1 VAVRIATAV
10 TGRVEMK
17 QEMENNMEMAPK
29 SEIIKQFI
37 TQITNNWNEVG
48 QPLIELRSISQSGS
62 TNAARFRLNQ
72 IDEAVEHAEAMN
84 KAKAN
89 IYMCINAIDPI
100 KAEDIPAGK
109 AAKDTDILAAFY
121 CFADADTKGAM
132 ENIMSFAGPKFTMSV
147 KTGTTPFS
155 RGHAYW
161 ELEEPCQNMD
171 AWKEVQKSIAASLQ
185 TDAAVINPSRIM
197 RVAGTVS
204 WPNKK
209 KQDKGYVPELV
220 TMRTEFTN
228 DRDPQ
233 PFERLMRAFPK
244 KSNDTLNSIGHS
256 GLEIDL
262 GQQAMDRQ
270 LAAQSILAGDDW
282 HNNIIRLVASY
293 VSKGLADEEIHAITD
308 SFTMSGYS
316 VDDTRQEVQQA
327 IDGAREKG
335 WTPPPDPAVER
346 MQQQNQALNIPAE
359 PSESP
364 TEDATEQNWPTPYE
378 MFDALTLPRR
388 EWIYGYDYIKK
399 YISVT
404 ASAGG
409 IGKTSAII
417 VEALAIATG
426 KPLLGTAVKQQEN
439 VWIIN
444 LEDPISEM
452 QMRTI
457 AAMQHYGL
465 TPEEIKGRLFMDG
478 EDTMQITLAAE
489 SRDGLIKN
497 DDLLAHISRKI
508 KQNNIG
514 VVILDPFV
522 SAHLVNENNNGS
534 IQAVVAMLRKL
545 ARDTNSSI
553 QLVHHIRKTN
563 GDDAT
568 IDSVRGAGSLI
579 GAARA
584 ARVINRITPEDA
596 MALGVNEH
604 EALGIFRVDDGKANL
619 APPSDK
625 ATYRRMQSVEI
636 ANGEHIGV
644 ATEFKLPDLF
654 DGVTAE
660 NARNVQKLVNEAE
673 ANQTPFKANVQAKQ
687 FVGHAVA
694 EELNLDME
702 KPGDKAKVKAI
713 VKQWLKTNVLK
724 AAEMYD
730 KRQGRDVQCVVVGE
744 MIKWDEV

>member
-1 VAVRIATAV
+1 
-10 TGRVEMK
+10 M
-17 QEMENNMEMAPK
+17 EMEHKMEMAPQ
-29 SEIIKQFI
+29 SAIIKQFI
-37 TQITNNWNEVG
+37 SQITQNWNQVG
-48 QPLIELRSISQSGS
+48 QPLIEIRSITQSGS
-62 TNAARFRLNQ
+62 ANAARFKLAD
-72 IDEAVEHAEAMN
+72 IDQAVEHAEAMN

-89 IYMCINAIDPI
+89 IYMCINPVDPI
-100 KAEDIPAGK
+100 SAIPAGQG
-109 AAKDTDILAAFY
+109 AKDTDILAAFY

-147 KTGTTPFS
+147 KTGTTPFA

-171 AWKEVQKSIAASLQ
+171 AWRDVQKSIAASLQ
-185 TDAAVINPSRIM
+185 TDPAVINPSRIM

-204 WPNKK
+204 WPNQK

-220 TMRTEFTN
+220 TMRTEFST

-233 PFERLMRAFPK
+233 PMERLMRAFPK
-244 KSNDTLNSIGHS
+244 AEPKAASTLS
-256 GLEIDL
+256 IDL

-270 LAAQSILAGDDW
+270 LVTQNVLAGDDW
-282 HNNIIRLVASY
+282 HLNMVRLVGSY
-293 VSKGLADEEIHAITD
+293 VTKGLSDEEVHAITD
-308 SFTMSGYS
+308 SFTLAGYS
-316 VDDTRQEVQQA
+316 VDDTRQEVQKA
-327 IDGAREKG
+327 IDGARNKG
-335 WTPPPDPAVER
+335 WTPPPDPVQER
-346 MQQQNQALNIPAE
+346 MEQQSTAL
-359 PSESP
+359 
-364 TEDATEQNWPTPYE
+364 EDNDELSWPTPYS
-378 MFDALTLPRR
+378 MFNALTLPKR
-388 EWIYGYDYIKK
+388 EWVYGYDYIKK

-409 IGKTSAII
+409 IGKTAEII
-417 VEALAIATG
+417 VEGIAIATG
-426 KPLLGTAVKQQEN
+426 KDLLGVPVKEQTN

-444 LEDPISEM
+444 LEDPLSEM

-457 AAMQHYGL
+457 AAMQHYNIK
-465 TPEEIKGRLFMDG
+465 PEEIEGRLFMDG
-478 EDTMQITLAAE
+478 EDTIQITLAAE
-489 SRDGLIKN
+489 SRDGLITN
-497 DDLLAHISRKI
+497 DNMLDAMIRVV
-508 KQNNIG
+508 KQNKIG
-514 VVILDPFV
+514 AIILDPFV

-545 ARDTNSSI
+545 ARDTNSSV
-553 QLVHHIRKTN
+553 QLVHHIRKGN

-596 MALGVNEH
+596 MALGVDEH
-604 EALGIFRVDDGKANL
+604 EALGIFRIDDGKANL

-625 ATYRRMQSVEI
+625 AVYRRMQSVEI

-654 DGVTAE
+654 DGVTAD

-673 ANQTPFKANVQAKQ
+673 ANQTPYKANVQAKQ
-687 FVGHAVA
+687 YVGHAVA
-694 EELNLDME
+694 EELKLDME
-702 KPGDKAKVKAI
+702 KAGDKAKVKAI
-713 VKQWLKTNVLK
+713 VKQWMKTNVLK

>member
-1 VAVRIATAV
+1 
-10 TGRVEMK
+10 M
-17 QEMENNMEMAPK
+17 EMENKMQIAPK
-29 SEIIKQFI
+29 SDIIKQFI
-37 TQITNNWNEVG
+37 SQITKNWNDVG
-48 QPLIELRSISQSGS
+48 QPLLEIRAISTSGS
-62 TNAARFRLNQ
+62 TNAARFRLDQ
-72 IDEAVEHAEAMN
+72 IDDAVQHAEAMN
-84 KAKAN
+84 AAKAN

-109 AAKDTDILAAFY
+109 AAKDTDIMAAFY

-220 TMRTEFTN
+220 TMRTEFST
-228 DRDPQ
+228 DRDVQ

-244 KSNDTLNSIGHS
+244 KELPNNQVGGI
-256 GLEIDL
+256 EIDL

-270 LAAQSILAGDDW
+270 LAAQSIMAGDDW

-293 VSKGLADEEIHAITD
+293 VSKGLSDEEIHAITD

-327 IDGAREKG
+327 INGARDKG
-335 WTPPPDPAVER
+335 WTPPPDPVKER
-346 MQQQNQALNIPAE
+346 MQKQNQALNIATE

-388 EWIYGYDYIKK
+388 EWVYGYDYIKK

-426 KPLLGTAVKQQEN
+426 KPLLGTAVKQQTN
-439 VWIIN
+439 VWVIN
-444 LEDPISEM
+444 LEDPMSEM

-465 TPEEIKGRLFMDG
+465 TPDDIKGRLFMDG

-489 SRDGLIKN
+489 NRDGLITN
-497 DDLLAHISRKI
+497 DDMLAAMIRVI
-508 KQNNIG
+508 KQNKIG
-514 VVILDPFV
+514 AVILDPFV
-522 SAHLVNENNNGS
+522 STHLVNENNNGS
-534 IQAVVAMLRKL
+534 VQAVVAMLRKL
-545 ARDTNSSI
+545 ARDTNSSV

-584 ARVINRITPEDA
+584 ARVINRITPDDA
-596 MALGVNEH
+596 IALGVDEH

-625 ATYRRMQSVEI
+625 AVYRRMQSVEI

-654 DGVTAE
+654 DGVTTK
-660 NARNVQKLVNEAE
+660 NLYNVQRTIGKAEEADHAYR
-673 ANQTPFKANVQAKQ
+673 ANAQADNW
-687 FVGHAVA
+687 VGKAVA
-694 EELNLDME
+694 EELKLDLG
-702 KPGDKAKVKAI
+702 KPNHVAKTKAI
-713 VKQWLKTNVLK
+713 IKQWISSGSLQVVKLPN
-724 AAEMYD
+724 
-730 KRQGRDVQCVVVGE
+730 KRKGGEAPCVIVGE
-744 MIKWDEV
+744 WVNHDEV

>member
-1 VAVRIATAV
+1 
-10 TGRVEMK
+10 MK
-17 QEMENNMEMAPK
+17 QEMENKMEMAPK
-29 SEIIKQFI
+29 SDIIKQFI
-37 TQITNNWNEVG
+37 AQITKNWNEVG
-48 QPLIELRSISQSGS
+48 QPLLEIRSISASGS

-100 KAEDIPAGK
+100 LAENIPAGK
-109 AAKDTDILAAFY
+109 AAKDTDIMAAFY

-147 KTGTTPFS
+147 KTGTTPFA

-161 ELEEPCQNMD
+161 ELEEPCQNMQ
-171 AWKEVQKSIAASLQ
+171 AWKEIQKSIAASLQ

-220 TMRTEFTN
+220 TMRTEFST

-233 PFERLMRAFPK
+233 PIERLMRAFPK
-244 KSNDTLNSIGHS
+244 ANDVLNSTGHS

-270 LAAQSILAGDDW
+270 LTAQSILAGDDW

-346 MQQQNQALNIPAE
+346 MQKQNEALNIASE
-359 PSESP
+359 PSQSP
-364 TEDATEQNWPTPYE
+364 TDAEDEQNWPTPYE

-465 TPEEIKGRLFMDG
+465 TPDDIKGRLFMDG
-478 EDTMQITLAAE
+478 EDTMQLTLAAE
-489 SRDGLIKN
+489 GRDGLITN
-497 DDLLAHISRKI
+497 DDMLAHITRKV

-514 VVILDPFV
+514 AVILDPFV

-545 ARDTNSSI
+545 ARDTNSSV

-596 MALGVNEH
+596 IALGVDEH

-625 ATYRRMQSVEI
+625 AVYRRMQSVEI

-654 DGVTAE
+654 DGVTTK
-660 NARNVQKLVNEAE
+660 NLYNVQRTIGKAEEADN
-673 ANQTPFKANVQAKQ
+673 AYRANVQADNW
-687 FVGHAVA
+687 VGKAVA
-694 EELNLDME
+694 EELNLDLG
-702 KPGDKAKVKAI
+702 KPNQKAKAKAI
-713 VKQWLKTNVLK
+713 IKQWVSSGSLQVVKLPN
-724 AAEMYD
+724 
-730 KRQGRDVQCVVVGE
+730 KRKGGDTPCVIVGE
-744 MIKWDEV
+744 WVNHDEL

>member
-1 VAVRIATAV
+1 MDRHGTHRE
-10 TGRVEMK
+10 GNEKM
-17 QEMENNMEMAPK
+17 EMEHKMQIAPK
-29 SEIIKQFI
+29 SDIIKQFI
-37 TQITNNWNEVG
+37 SQITKNWNEVG
-48 QPLIELRSISQSGS
+48 QPLLEIRAISTTGS
-62 TNAARFRLNQ
+62 TNAARFRLDQ
-72 IDEAVEHAEAMN
+72 IDEAVQHAEAMN
-84 KAKAN
+84 AAKAN

-100 KAEDIPAGK
+100 KAEDILAGK
-109 AAKDTDILAAFY
+109 AAKDSDILAAFY

-161 ELEEPCQNMD
+161 ELEEPCQNLD

-244 KSNDTLNSIGHS
+244 KEVPNNQVGGI
-256 GLEIDL
+256 EIDL

-270 LAAQSILAGDDW
+270 LAAQSVMAGDDW

-293 VSKGLADEEIHAITD
+293 VSKGLSDEEIHAITD
-308 SFTMSGYS
+308 SFTLSGYS

-327 IDGAREKG
+327 INGARDKG
-335 WTPPPDPAVER
+335 WTPPPDPIKER
-346 MQQQNQALNIPAE
+346 MQKQNQALNIATE

-364 TEDATEQNWPTPYE
+364 TEGETAPNWPTPYE

-388 EWIYGYDYIKK
+388 EWVYGYDYIKK

-426 KPLLGTAVKQQEN
+426 KPLLGTAVKQKTN
-439 VWIIN
+439 VWVIN
-444 LEDPISEM
+444 LEDPMSEM

-465 TPEEIKGRLFMDG
+465 TPDDIKGRLFMDG
-478 EDTMQITLAAE
+478 EDTMEITLAAE
-489 SRDGLIKN
+489 NRDGLITN
-497 DDLLAHISRKI
+497 DDMLAAMIRVI
-508 KQNNIG
+508 KQNKIG

-534 IQAVVAMLRKL
+534 VQAVVAMLRKL
-545 ARDTNSSI
+545 ARDTNSSV
-553 QLVHHIRKTN
+553 QLVHHIRKGN

-584 ARVINRITPEDA
+584 ARVINRITPDDA
-596 MALGVNEH
+596 IALGVDEH
-604 EALGIFRVDDGKANL
+604 EALGIFRIDDGKANL

-625 ATYRRMQSVEI
+625 AVYRRMQSVEI

-654 DGVTAE
+654 DGVTTK
-660 NARNVQKLVNEAE
+660 NLYNVQRTIGKAEEADSAYR
-673 ANQTPFKANVQAKQ
+673 ANAQADNW
-687 FVGHAVA
+687 VGKAVA
-694 EELNLDME
+694 EELKLDLG
-702 KPGDKAKVKAI
+702 KPNHVAKTKAI
-713 VKQWLKTNVLK
+713 IKQWISSGSLQVVKLPN
-724 AAEMYD
+724 
-730 KRQGRDVQCVVVGE
+730 KRKGGEAPCVIVGE
-744 MIKWDEV
+744 WVNYDEV

>member
-1 VAVRIATAV
+1 M
-10 TGRVEMK
+10 GK
-17 QEMENNMEMAPK
+17 SMEQVLPQSK
-29 SEIIKQFI
+29 VIKDFI
-37 TQITNNWNEVG
+37 SQITKNWNEVG
-48 QPLIELRSISQSGS
+48 QPLLEIRSISASGS
-62 TNAARFRLNQ
+62 TNAARFRLDQ

-84 KAKAN
+84 KSKAN
-89 IYMCINAIDPI
+89 IYMCINPIDPI
-100 KAEDIPAGK
+100 VPIPAGK
-109 AAKDTDILAAFY
+109 AAKDTDIMAAFY

-147 KTGTTPFS
+147 KTGTTPFA

-171 AWKEVQKSIAASLQ
+171 AWKEVQKSIAASLH
-185 TDAAVINPSRIM
+185 TDPAVINPSRIM

-209 KQDKGYVPELV
+209 KQEKGYIPELV

-228 DRDPQ
+228 EREPQ

-244 KSNDTLNSIGHS
+244 KEVPNNQVGGI
-256 GLEIDL
+256 EIDL

-270 LAAQSILAGDDW
+270 LTAQSILAGDDW

-316 VDDTRQEVQQA
+316 VDDTRREVQKA

-335 WTPPPDPAVER
+335 WTPKPDPVQER
-346 MQQQNQALNIPAE
+346 IQQQNQALNIATE
-359 PSESP
+359 P
-364 TEDATEQNWPTPYE
+364 TEAHTDDEPAQNWPTPYN
-378 MFDALTLPRR
+378 MFNALTLPRR
-388 EWIYGYDYIKK
+388 EWVYGYDYIKK

-426 KPLLGTAVKQQEN
+426 KPLLGVDVKEQTN

-457 AAMQHYGL
+457 AAMQHYNIK
-465 TPEEIKGRLFMDG
+465 PEDVKGRLFMDG

-489 SRDGLIKN
+489 GRDGLITNN
-497 DDLLAHISRKI
+497 DMLAAMIRVI
-508 KQNNIG
+508 KENNIG
-514 VVILDPFV
+514 AVILDPFV

-545 ARDTNSSI
+545 ARDTNSSV
-553 QLVHHIRKTN
+553 QLVHHIRKGN

-596 MALGVNEH
+596 MALGVDEH

-625 ATYRRMQSVEI
+625 AVYRRMQSVEI

-654 DGVTAE
+654 DGVTAD
-660 NARNVQKLVNEAE
+660 NARNVQKLVQEAE
-673 ANQTPFKANVQAKQ
+673 ANQTPYKANVQAKQ
-687 FVGHAVA
+687 YVGHAVA

-744 MIKWDEV
+744 MIRWDEV

>member
-1 VAVRIATAV
+1 
-10 TGRVEMK
+10 M
-17 QEMENNMEMAPK
+17 EMENKMQIAPK
-29 SEIIKQFI
+29 SDIIKQFI
-37 TQITNNWNEVG
+37 SQITKNWNDVG
-48 QPLIELRSISQSGS
+48 QPLLEIRAISTSGS
-62 TNAARFRLNQ
+62 TNAARFRLDQ
-72 IDEAVEHAEAMN
+72 IDEAVQHAEAMN
-84 KAKAN
+84 AAKAN

-109 AAKDTDILAAFY
+109 AAKDTDIMAAFY

-147 KTGTTPFS
+147 KTGTKPFA

-171 AWKEVQKSIAASLQ
+171 AWKEVQKSIAASLH

-244 KSNDTLNSIGHS
+244 KELPNNQVGGI
-256 GLEIDL
+256 EIDL

-270 LAAQSILAGDDW
+270 LAAQSIMAGDDW

-293 VSKGLADEEIHAITD
+293 VSKGLSDEEIHAITD

-327 IDGAREKG
+327 IDGARDKG
-335 WTPPPDPAVER
+335 WTPQPDPVKER
-346 MQQQNQALNIPAE
+346 MQQQNQALNIALE

-388 EWIYGYDYIKK
+388 EWVYGYDYIKK

-409 IGKTSAII
+409 IGKTSLIN

-426 KPLLGTAVKQQEN
+426 KPLLGVAVKEQTN
-439 VWIIN
+439 VWVIN

-457 AAMQHYGL
+457 AAMQHYNIK
-465 TPEEIKGRLFMDG
+465 PEEIKGKLFMDG

-489 SRDGLIKN
+489 GRDGLITN
-497 DDLLAHISRKI
+497 DDMLAAMIRVI
-508 KQNNIG
+508 KQNKIG

-534 IQAVVAMLRKL
+534 VQAVVAMLRKL
-545 ARDTNSSI
+545 ARDTNSSV

-584 ARVINRITPEDA
+584 ARVINRITPDDA
-596 MALGVNEH
+596 IALGVDEH

-654 DGVTAE
+654 DGVTAK
-660 NARNVQKLVNEAE
+660 NLYNVQRTIGKAEEADNAYR
-673 ANQTPFKANVQAKQ
+673 ANAQADNW
-687 FVGHAVA
+687 VGKAVA
-694 EELNLDME
+694 VELDLDLG
-702 KPGDKAKVKAI
+702 KPNHVAKTKAI
-713 VKQWLKTNVLK
+713 IKQWISSGSLQVVKLPN
-724 AAEMYD
+724 
-730 KRQGRDVQCVVVGE
+730 KRKGGDAPCVIVGE
-744 MIKWDEV
+744 WVNHDEV

>member
-1 VAVRIATAV
+1 
-10 TGRVEMK
+10 M
-17 QEMENNMEMAPK
+17 EMEHKMQIAPK
-29 SEIIKQFI
+29 SDIIKQFI
-37 TQITNNWNEVG
+37 SQITKNWNEIG
-48 QPLIELRSISQSGS
+48 QPLLEIRAISTTGS
-62 TNAARFRLNQ
+62 TNAARFRLDQ
-72 IDEAVEHAEAMN
+72 IDEAVQHAEAMN
-84 KAKAN
+84 AAKAN

-147 KTGTTPFS
+147 KTGTTPFA

-161 ELEEPCQNMD
+161 ELEEPCKNMD

-244 KSNDTLNSIGHS
+244 KEVPNNQVGGI
-256 GLEIDL
+256 EIDL

-270 LAAQSILAGDDW
+270 LAAQSVMAGDDW

-293 VSKGLADEEIHAITD
+293 VSKGLSDEEIHAITD
-308 SFTMSGYS
+308 SFTLSGYS

-327 IDGAREKG
+327 INGARDKG
-335 WTPPPDPAVER
+335 WTPPPDPVKER
-346 MQQQNQALNIPAE
+346 MQKQNQALNIATE

-364 TEDATEQNWPTPYE
+364 TEGETAPNWPTPYE

-388 EWIYGYDYIKK
+388 EWVYGYDYIKK

-426 KPLLGTAVKQQEN
+426 KPLLGTAVKQQTN
-439 VWIIN
+439 VWVIN

-465 TPEEIKGRLFMDG
+465 TPDDIKGRLFMDG

-489 SRDGLIKN
+489 NRDGLITN
-497 DDLLAHISRKI
+497 DDMLAAMIRVI
-508 KQNNIG
+508 KQNKIG

-534 IQAVVAMLRKL
+534 VQAVVAMLRKL
-545 ARDTNSSI
+545 ARDTNSSV
-553 QLVHHIRKTN
+553 QLVHHIRKGN

-584 ARVINRITPEDA
+584 ARVINRITPDDA
-596 MALGVNEH
+596 IALGVDEH

-625 ATYRRMQSVEI
+625 AVYRRMQSVEI

-654 DGVTAE
+654 DGVTAK
-660 NARNVQKLVNEAE
+660 NLYNVQRTIGKAEEADDAYR
-673 ANQTPFKANVQAKQ
+673 ANAQADNWIGK
-687 FVGHAVA
+687 AVA
-694 EELNLDME
+694 EELKLDLG
-702 KPGDKAKVKAI
+702 KPNHVAKTKAI
-713 VKQWLKTNVLK
+713 IKQWISSGSLQVVKLPN
-724 AAEMYD
+724 
-730 KRQGRDVQCVVVGE
+730 KRKGGEAPCVIVGE
-744 MIKWDEV
+744 WVNHDEV

>member
-1 VAVRIATAV
+1 
-10 TGRVEMK
+10 M
-17 QEMENNMEMAPK
+17 EMEHKMQIAPK
-29 SEIIKQFI
+29 SDIIKQFI
-37 TQITNNWNEVG
+37 SQITKNWNEVG
-48 QPLIELRSISQSGS
+48 QPLLEIRAISTTGS
-62 TNAARFRLNQ
+62 TNAARFRLDQ
-72 IDEAVEHAEAMN
+72 IDEAVQHAEAMN
-84 KAKAN
+84 AAKAN

-100 KAEDIPAGK
+100 KAQDIPAGK
-109 AAKDTDILAAFY
+109 AAKDSDILAAFY

-161 ELEEPCQNMD
+161 ELEEPCKNMD

-244 KSNDTLNSIGHS
+244 KEVPNNQVGGI
-256 GLEIDL
+256 EIDL

-270 LAAQSILAGDDW
+270 LAAQSVMAGDDW

-293 VSKGLADEEIHAITD
+293 VSKGLSDEEIHAITD
-308 SFTMSGYS
+308 SFTLSGYS

-327 IDGAREKG
+327 INGARDKG
-335 WTPPPDPAVER
+335 WTPPPDPIKER
-346 MQQQNQALNIPAE
+346 MQQQSQAVSNADDE
-359 PSESP
+359 NAMQS
-364 TEDATEQNWPTPYE
+364 WPTPYN

-388 EWIYGYDYIKK
+388 EWVYGYDYIKK

-426 KPLLGTAVKQQEN
+426 KPLLGTAVKQQTN
-439 VWIIN
+439 VWVIN
-444 LEDPISEM
+444 LEDPMSEM

-465 TPEEIKGRLFMDG
+465 TPDDIKGRLFMDG
-478 EDTMQITLAAE
+478 EDTMEITLAAE
-489 SRDGLIKN
+489 NRDGLITN
-497 DDLLAHISRKI
+497 DDMLAAMIRVI
-508 KQNNIG
+508 KQNKIG

-545 ARDTNSSI
+545 ARDTNSSV
-553 QLVHHIRKTN
+553 QLVHHIRKGN

-584 ARVINRITPEDA
+584 ARVINRITPDDA
-596 MALGVNEH
+596 IALGVDEH
-604 EALGIFRVDDGKANL
+604 EALGIFRIDDGKANL

-625 ATYRRMQSVEI
+625 AVYRRMQSVEI

-654 DGVTAE
+654 DGVTTK
-660 NARNVQKLVNEAE
+660 NLYNVQRTIGKAEEADDAYR
-673 ANQTPFKANVQAKQ
+673 ANAQADNW
-687 FVGHAVA
+687 VGKAVA
-694 EELNLDME
+694 AELDLDLG
-702 KPGDKAKVKAI
+702 KPNHVAKTKAI
-713 VKQWLKTNVLK
+713 IKQWISSGSLQVVKLPN
-724 AAEMYD
+724 
-730 KRQGRDVQCVVVGE
+730 KRKGGEAPCVIVGE
-744 MIKWDEV
+744 WVNHDEV

>member
-1 VAVRIATAV
+1 
-10 TGRVEMK
+10 MK
-17 QEMENNMEMAPK
+17 QEMENKMEMAPK
-29 SEIIKQFI
+29 SDIIKQFI
-37 TQITNNWNEVG
+37 SQITENWNEVG
-48 QPLIELRSISQSGS
+48 QPLLEIRSISTSGS
-62 TNAARFRLNQ
+62 TNASRFRLDQ

-84 KAKAN
+84 KSKAN
-89 IYMCINAIDPI
+89 IYMCINPIDPI
-100 KAEDIPAGK
+100 MPIPAGK

-147 KTGTTPFS
+147 KTGTTPFA

-161 ELEEPCQNMD
+161 QLEEPVKNLD
-171 AWKEVQKSIAASLQ
+171 AWREVQKSIAASLQ
-185 TDAAVINPSRIM
+185 TDPAVINPSRIM

-220 TMRTEFTN
+220 TMRTEFST

-233 PFERLMRAFPK
+233 PMERLTRAFPK
-244 KSNDTLNSIGHS
+244 
-256 GLEIDL
+256 LETQAASTISIDL

-270 LAAQSILAGDDW
+270 LAVQNVLAGDDW
-282 HNNIIRLVASY
+282 HLNMVRLVGSY
-293 VSKGLADEEIHAITD
+293 VTKGLSDEEIHAITD
-308 SFTMSGYS
+308 SFTLAGYT
-316 VDDTRQEVQQA
+316 VDETRNEVQKA
-327 IDGAREKG
+327 IDGARNKG
-335 WTPPPDPAVER
+335 WTPPPDPVQER
-346 MQQQNQALNIPAE
+346 MEQQNEAL
-359 PSESP
+359 SE
-364 TEDATEQNWPTPYE
+364 DKEQSWPTPYN
-378 MFDALTLPRR
+378 MFNALTLPRR
-388 EWIYGYDYIKK
+388 EWVYGYDYIKK

-426 KPLLGTAVKQQEN
+426 KPLLGVDVKEQTN

-457 AAMQHYGL
+457 AAMQHYNIK
-465 TPEEIKGRLFMDG
+465 PEEIKGRLFMDG

-489 SRDGLIKN
+489 GRDGLITN
-497 DDLLAHISRKI
+497 DDMLAAMIRVI
-508 KQNNIG
+508 KENNIG
-514 VVILDPFV
+514 AIILDPFV

-545 ARDTNSSI
+545 ARDTNSSV
-553 QLVHHIRKTN
+553 QLVHHIRKGN

-596 MALGVNEH
+596 MALGVDEH

-625 ATYRRMQSVEI
+625 AVYRRMQSVEI

-654 DGVTAE
+654 DGVTAD
-660 NARNVQKLVNEAE
+660 NARNVQKLVQEAE
-673 ANQTPFKANVQAKQ
+673 ANQTPYKANVQAKQ
-687 FVGHAVA
+687 YVGQAVA

-713 VKQWLKTNVLK
+713 VKQWMKTNVLK

-744 MIKWDEV
+744 MIRWDEV

>member
-1 VAVRIATAV
+1 VAVLIATAV

-29 SEIIKQFI
+29 SDIIKQFI
-37 TQITNNWNEVG
+37 TQITRNWNEVG
-48 QPLIELRSISQSGS
+48 QPLIEIRSISTSGS
-62 TNAARFRLNQ
+62 TNAARFKLEDLNQ
-72 IDEAVEHAEAMN
+72 AVEHAEAMN
-84 KAKAN
+84 KAKQN

-132 ENIMSFAGPKFTMSV
+132 ENIMSFAGPKFTLSV
-147 KTGTTPFS
+147 KTGTKPFA

-244 KSNDTLNSIGHS
+244 KEMPNNQVGGI
-256 GLEIDL
+256 EIDL

-270 LAAQSILAGDDW
+270 LAAQSIMAGDDW

-293 VSKGLADEEIHAITD
+293 VSKGLSDEEIHAITD

-316 VDDTRQEVQQA
+316 VDDTRREVQQA

-335 WTPPPDPAVER
+335 WTPPPDPVKEH
-346 MQQQNQALNIPAE
+346 MQKQNQALNIATE
-359 PSESP
+359 PSESY

-388 EWIYGYDYIKK
+388 EWVYGYDYIKK

-426 KPLLGTAVKQQEN
+426 KDLLGTPVKEQAN

-457 AAMQHYGL
+457 AAMQHYNL
-465 TPEEIKGRLFMDG
+465 TPDDIRGRLFIDG
-478 EDTMQITLAAE
+478 EDTMEITLAAE
-489 SRDGLIKN
+489 GRDGLIKN
-497 DDLLAHISRKI
+497 DDMLAAMIRVI
-508 KQNNIG
+508 KQNKIG

-534 IQAVVAMLRKL
+534 VQAVVAMLRKL
-545 ARDTNSSI
+545 ARDTNSSV

-563 GDDAT
+563 GEDAT

-584 ARVINRITPEDA
+584 ARVINKITPDDA
-596 MALGVNEH
+596 IALGVDEH
-604 EALGIFRVDDGKANL
+604 EALGIFAVDDGKANL

-625 ATYRRMQSVEI
+625 RTYRRMQSVEI

-644 ATEFKLPDLF
+644 ATEFKLPDMF
-654 DGVTAE
+654 DGVTTK
-660 NARNVQKLVNEAE
+660 NLYNVQRTIGKAEEADE
-673 ANQTPFKANVQAKQ
+673 AYRANAQADRW
-687 FVGHAVA
+687 VGKAVA
-694 EELNLDME
+694 EELDLDLE
-702 KPGDKAKVKAI
+702 KPNQLAKTKAI
-713 VKQWLKTNVLK
+713 VKQWVSSGSLKVVKLPN
-724 AAEMYD
+724 
-730 KRQGRDVQCVVVGE
+730 KRKGGDAPCVIVGE
-744 MIKWDEV
+744 WVNHDEL

>member
-1 VAVRIATAV
+1 
-10 TGRVEMK
+10 M
-17 QEMENNMEMAPK
+17 EMENKMEMAPK

-37 TQITNNWNEVG
+37 TQITKNWNEVG
-48 QPLIELRSISQSGS
+48 QPLIEIRSISTTGS
-62 TNAARFRLNQ
+62 TNAARFKLSQ
-72 IDEAVEHAEAMN
+72 VDDAVQHAEAMN
-84 KAKAN
+84 AAKQN

-147 KTGTTPFS
+147 KTGTTPFA

-244 KSNDTLNSIGHS
+244 KVADNQVG

-270 LAAQSILAGDDW
+270 LAAQSIMAGDDW

-293 VSKGLADEEIHAITD
+293 VSKGLSDDEIHAITD
-308 SFTMSGYS
+308 SFTLSGYS

-335 WTPPPDPAVER
+335 WTPQPDPAVER
-346 MQQQNQALNIPAE
+346 MQQQNQALNIPSE

-388 EWIYGYDYIKK
+388 EWVYGHDYIKK

-417 VEALAIATG
+417 VEAIAIATG
-426 KPLLGTAVKQQEN
+426 KDLLGTTVKEQSN
-439 VWIIN
+439 VWVIN

-457 AAMQHYGL
+457 AAMQHYGI
-465 TPEEIKGRLFMDG
+465 TPDDIKGRLFMDG

-489 SRDGLIKN
+489 SRDGLVTN

-508 KQNNIG
+508 KENNIG

-596 MALGVNEH
+596 MALGVDEH

-660 NARNVQKLVNEAE
+660 NARNVQAKVNEAE
-673 ANQTPFKANVQAKQ
+673 ANQTPYKANVQAKQ

-702 KPGDKAKVKAI
+702 KAGDKAKVKAI
-713 VKQWLKTNVLK
+713 VKTWLQTKVLKTE
-724 AAEMYD
+724 EMYD

-744 MIKWDEV
+744 PIRWDEV

>member
-1 VAVRIATAV
+1 
-10 TGRVEMK
+10 M
-17 QEMENNMEMAPK
+17 EMENKMEMAPK

-37 TQITNNWNEVG
+37 TQITKNWNEVG
-48 QPLIELRSISQSGS
+48 QPLIEIRSISTTGS
-62 TNAARFRLNQ
+62 TNAARFKLSQ
-72 IDEAVEHAEAMN
+72 IDDAVQHAEAMN
-84 KAKAN
+84 AAKQN

-147 KTGTTPFS
+147 KTGTTPFA

-161 ELEEPCQNMD
+161 ELEEPCQNLE

-209 KQDKGYVPELV
+209 KQEKGYVPELV
-220 TMRTEFTN
+220 TMRTEFTT
-228 DRDPQ
+228 DRDVQ

-244 KSNDTLNSIGHS
+244 KEVPNNQNG
-256 GLEIDL
+256 GLDIDL

-270 LAAQSILAGDDW
+270 LAAQSVMAGDDW

-293 VSKGLADEEIHAITD
+293 VSKGLSDEEIHAITD
-308 SFTMSGYS
+308 SFTLSGYS
-316 VDDTRQEVQQA
+316 VEDTRQEVQQA
-327 IDGAREKG
+327 INGAREKG
-335 WTPPPDPAVER
+335 WTPEPDPVAQR
-346 MQQQNQALNIPAE
+346 MQQQNQALNIP
-359 PSESP
+359 SQP
-364 TEDATEQNWPTPYE
+364 TEAATDDEPEPDWPTPYE

-388 EWIYGYDYIKK
+388 EWVYGHDYIKK

-417 VEALAIATG
+417 VEAIAIATG
-426 KPLLGTAVKQQEN
+426 KDLLGTTVKEQSN
-439 VWIIN
+439 VWVIN

-457 AAMQHYGL
+457 AAMQHYGI
-465 TPEEIKGRLFMDG
+465 TPDDIKGRLFMDG

-489 SRDGLIKN
+489 SRDGLIQN
-497 DDLLAHISRKI
+497 NDLLAFITRKI
-508 KQNNIG
+508 KENNIG

-545 ARDTNSSI
+545 ARDTNSSV

-596 MALGVNEH
+596 MALGVDEH

-636 ANGEHIGV
+636 ANGERIGV

-654 DGVTAE
+654 DGVTAKDLLAVQRLIGAAVE
-660 NARNVQKLVNEAE
+660 NE
-673 ANQTPFKANVQAKQ
+673 KAYRADIRAKNW
-687 FVGHAVA
+687 VGNAVA
-694 EELNLDME
+694 EQLNLDLD
-702 KPGDKAKVKAI
+702 KPRDKAKAKAI
-713 VKQWLKTNVLK
+713 AAQWISSGSLKIEELP
-724 AAEMYD
+724 D
-730 KRQGRDVQCVVVGE
+730 KRAGRDVPCVIVGDWV
-744 MIKWDEV
+744 KWDEV

>member
-1 VAVRIATAV
+1 
-10 TGRVEMK
+10 
-17 QEMENNMEMAPK
+17 
-29 SEIIKQFI
+29 
-37 TQITNNWNEVG
+37 
-48 QPLIELRSISQSGS
+48 
-62 TNAARFRLNQ
+62 
-72 IDEAVEHAEAMN
+72 MN

-89 IYMCINAIDPI
+89 IYMCINPVDPI
-100 KAEDIPAGK
+100 SPIPAGK
-109 AAKDTDILAAFY
+109 AAKDTDIMAAFY

-147 KTGTTPFS
+147 KTGTTPFA

-171 AWKEVQKSIAASLQ
+171 AWRDVQKAIAASLQ
-185 TDAAVINPSRIM
+185 TDPAVINPSRIM

-220 TMRTEFTN
+220 TMRTQFST

-233 PFERLMRAFPK
+233 PMERMMRAFPK
-244 KSNDTLNSIGHS
+244 AEQNPASTIS
-256 GLEIDL
+256 IDL

-270 LAAQSILAGDDW
+270 LVTQNVLAGDDW
-282 HNNIIRLVASY
+282 HINMVRLVGSY
-293 VSKGLADEEIHAITD
+293 VTKGLSDEEIHAITD
-308 SFTMSGYS
+308 SFTLSGYS
-316 VDDTRQEVQQA
+316 VDDTRQEVQKA
-327 IDGAREKG
+327 IDGARNKG
-335 WTPPPDPAVER
+335 WTPPPDPIAEK
-346 MQQQNQALNIPAE
+346 MQQQSQAVSNADDE
-359 PSESP
+359 NAMQS
-364 TEDATEQNWPTPYE
+364 WPTPYN
-378 MFDALTLPRR
+378 MFNALTLPKR
-388 EWIYGYDYIKK
+388 EWVYGYDYIKK

-426 KPLLGTAVKQQEN
+426 KDLLGVNVKEQTN

-465 TPEEIKGRLFMDG
+465 TPDDIKGRLFMDG

-489 SRDGLIKN
+489 SRDGLITN
-497 DDLLAHISRKI
+497 DDLLAHITRKV
-508 KQNNIG
+508 KENNIG
-514 VVILDPFV
+514 VIILDPFV

-545 ARDTNSSI
+545 ARDTNSSV
-553 QLVHHIRKTN
+553 QLVHHIRKGN

-584 ARVINRITPEDA
+584 ARVINRITPDDA
-596 MALGVNEH
+596 MALGVDEH

-625 ATYRRMQSVEI
+625 AVYRRMQSVEI

-654 DGVTAE
+654 DGVTAKNLYNIQRTIGKAE
-660 NARNVQKLVNEAE
+660 EADEAYRANA
-673 ANQTPFKANVQAKQ
+673 QADNWIGK
-687 FVGHAVA
+687 AVA
-694 EELNLDME
+694 AELDLDLG
-702 KPGDKAKVKAI
+702 KPNHVAKTKAI
-713 VKQWLKTNVLK
+713 IKQWISSGSLQVVKLPN
-724 AAEMYD
+724 
-730 KRQGRDVQCVVVGE
+730 KRKGGEAPCVIVGE
-744 MIKWDEV
+744 WVNHDEV